1 MQSSYEFAYT
11 FITFALMASTL
22 VAPLAALVG
31 CQMRMA
37 GEAGEAFEGERVAN
51 VATAFLL
58 ALLTTLG
65 YCASTTAPPAWV
77 SALCL
82 VAAYSPVLWLAARAS
97 RRARATAPTRQAAA
111 LA

>member
-11 FITFALMASTL
+11 FVTIALMASML
-22 VAPLAALVG
+22 VAPIAALAG
-31 CQMRMA
+31 CQMKIA

-65 YCASTTAPPAWV
+65 YSASITAPPAWV
-77 SALCL
+77 STLCL
-82 VAAYSPVLWLAARAS
+82 VAAYSPVLWLAARTS
-97 RRARATAPTRQAAA
+97 RRARATSPARHDAA